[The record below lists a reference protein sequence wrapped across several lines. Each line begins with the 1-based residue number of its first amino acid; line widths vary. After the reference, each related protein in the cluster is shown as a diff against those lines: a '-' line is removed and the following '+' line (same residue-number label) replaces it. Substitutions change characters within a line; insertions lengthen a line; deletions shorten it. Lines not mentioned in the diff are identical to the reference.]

1 MDGYSTGLIDIISK
15 IKRARN
21 EIKISTLKILLI
33 MVYCLGLSF
42 CQLKKELIEDMI
54 EPNAKIA
61 ANDDIAIS
69 SFVVKIIQA
78 AYAIRMPNSAKMQ
91 PWTTLSYA
99 VFFKLSK
106 NLTQMGAM
114 IIKGNK

>member
-1 MDGYSTGLIDIISK
+1 
-15 IKRARN
+15 
-21 EIKISTLKILLI
+21 
-33 MVYCLGLSF
+33 MVYILGRSF
-42 CQLKKELIEDMI
+42 GQLKKELIEVMI

-78 AYAIRMPNSAKMQ
+78 AYVIRMPNSTKMQ
-91 PWTTLSYA
+91 SSMFLSYT
-99 VFFKLSK
+99 VFFLLSK

>member
-1 MDGYSTGLIDIISK
+1 
-15 IKRARN
+15 
-21 EIKISTLKILLI
+21 
-33 MVYCLGLSF
+33 MVYILGRSF
-42 CQLKKELIEDMI
+42 GQLKKELIEEMI

-91 PWTTLSYA
+91 PSTTLSYT

>member
-1 MDGYSTGLIDIISK
+1 M
-15 IKRARN
+15 
-21 EIKISTLKILLI
+21 ILLI

-78 AYAIRMPNSAKMQ
+78 ASAIRMPNSAKMQ
-91 PWTTLSYA
+91 PSMFLSYT
-99 VFFKLSK
+99 VFFLLSK
-106 NLTQMGAM
+106 NLIQMWQM
-114 IIKGNK
+114 YTRPNILSS